1 MKNSVHLSCIIS
13 KGDDFVKRLL
23 CVIPLVTVLLTGCS
37 AETDNVLIETTAYM
51 ETVTA
56 TEKVTTAETTVTEA
70 AATAKTT
77 SEFTTTTVSETEL
90 PIAANE
96 VIDTFIGFPLY
107 SNALTLKEQQ
117 LLAGSKEALG
127 LCKYFL
133 GMDECLKLTEWAENI
148 DLDKNVVAM
157 RVFTN
162 CCSSDKFTIN
172 DIYAENGEI
181 VFDYDYERPETH
193 TEDIICYVIAG
204 VIPKSDL
211 AFLENDDEWG
221 ITLSAEY
228 DPNTHTVSGSF
239 FQWGEKD
246 ITELMSGSWYEIE
259 RYNEEKGWCRLEYA
273 QEFEGQEICWTS
285 EGWIIPEYGQ
295 RTFEQELFLYDKL
308 KTGKYRIAKSIFDL
322 PDPENSRT
330 YYAEFEVE

>member
-1 MKNSVHLSCIIS
+1 M
-13 KGDDFVKRLL
+13 KRLL
-23 CVIPLVTVLLTGCS
+23 CVIPLVMALLTGCS
-37 AETDNVLIETTAYM
+37 AETKD
-51 ETVTA
+51 VTI
-56 TEKVTTAETTVTEA
+56 AETTNAPEIIT
-70 AATAKTT
+70 TAP
-77 SEFTTTTVSETEL
+77 VSETEL

-96 VIDTFIGFPLY
+96 VIHTFIGFPLY

-117 LLAGSKEALG
+117 LLAGSEEALG
-127 LCKYFL
+127 LCKHYL
-133 GMDECLKLTEWAENI
+133 GMDECLKLTEWAKNI

-172 DIYAENGEI
+172 NIYAENGEI
-181 VFDYDYERPETH
+181 IFDYDYERPETH

-221 ITLSAEY
+221 VTLSAEY

-239 FQWGEKD
+239 FQWGEKGT
-246 ITELMSGSWYEIE
+246 TELLSGTWYEIE
-259 RYNEEKGWCRLEYA
+259 RYDELNGWYRLEYA

-295 RTFEQELFLYDKL
+295 RTFEQELFLYEKL
-308 KTGKYRIAKSIFDL
+308 DAGKYRIAKSIFDL

>member
-1 MKNSVHLSCIIS
+1 MK
-13 KGDDFVKRLL
+13 KLL
-23 CVIPLVTVLLTGCS
+23 CVIPIVTALLTGCS
-37 AETDNVLIETTAYM
+37 AETENVLAETTVYT
-51 ETVTA
+51 ETSTM
-56 TEKVTTAETTVTEA
+56 TEKVTTAETTITEA
-70 AATAKTT
+70 
-77 SEFTTTTVSETEL
+77 TTTAETTIEITAATVSETEL
-90 PIAANE
+90 PIATNE

-117 LLAGSKEALG
+117 LLAGSEEALG
-127 LCKYFL
+127 LCKHYL

-172 DIYAENGEI
+172 NIYAENGEI
-181 VFDYDYERPETH
+181 IFDYDYERPETH

-221 ITLSAEY
+221 VTLSAEY

-239 FQWGEKD
+239 FQWGEKGT
-246 ITELMSGSWYEIE
+246 TELLSGTWYEIE
-259 RYNEEKGWCRLEYA
+259 RYDELNGWYRLEYA
-273 QEFEGQEICWTS
+273 QEFEGQEI
-285 EGWIIPEYGQ
+285 GWASVGWVIPEYGLY
-295 RTFEQELFLYDKL
+295 TFEEELFLYDKL
-308 KTGKYRIAKSIFDL
+308 EAGKYRIAKSIFDL
-322 PDPENSRT
+322 PELDNIRT

>member
-1 MKNSVHLSCIIS
+1 M
-13 KGDDFVKRLL
+13 KRLL
-23 CVIPLVTVLLTGCS
+23 CVIPLVTALLTGCS
-37 AETDNVLIETTAYM
+37 AETKD
-51 ETVTA
+51 VTI
-56 TEKVTTAETTVTEA
+56 AETTNAPEIIT
-70 AATAKTT
+70 TAP
-77 SEFTTTTVSETEL
+77 VSETEL

-96 VIDTFIGFPLY
+96 IINTFIGFPLY

-127 LCKYFL
+127 ICTYLFSE
-133 GMDECLKLTEWAENI
+133 DECQKLTEWAENI

-172 DIYAENGEI
+172 NIYAENGEI
-181 VFDYDYERPETH
+181 IFDYDYERPETH
-193 TEDIICYVIAG
+193 TEDEICYVIAG
-204 VIPKSDL
+204 AIPKSDL
-211 AFLENDDEWG
+211 TFLENNDEWG
-221 ITLSAEY
+221 VTLSAEY

-239 FQWGEKD
+239 FQWGEKGT
-246 ITELMSGSWYEIE
+246 TELLSGTWYEIE
-259 RYNEEKGWCRLEYA
+259 RYDELNGWYRLEYA
-273 QEFEGQEICWTS
+273 QEFEGREICWTS

-295 RTFEQELFLYDKL
+295 RTFEQELFLYEKL
-308 KTGKYRIAKSIFDL
+308 DAGKYRIAKSIFDL

>member
-1 MKNSVHLSCIIS
+1 M
-13 KGDDFVKRLL
+13 KRLL
-23 CVIPLVTVLLTGCS
+23 CVIPLITALLTGCS
-37 AETDNVLIETTAYM
+37 AETKD
-51 ETVTA
+51 VTI
-56 TEKVTTAETTVTEA
+56 AETTNAPEII
-70 AATAKTT
+70 
-77 SEFTTTTVSETEL
+77 TTTTVSETEL
-90 PIAANE
+90 PIATNE

-117 LLAGSKEALG
+117 LLAGSEEALG

-172 DIYAENGEI
+172 NIYSENGEI
-181 VFDYDYERPETH
+181 IFDYDFERPEVR
-193 TEDIICYVIAG
+193 TEDEICYVIAG

-221 ITLSAEY
+221 VTLSAEY

-239 FQWGEKD
+239 FQWGEKNT
-246 ITELMSGSWYEIE
+246 TELVSGSWYEIE
-259 RYNEEKGWCRLEYA
+259 FYDEEKGWCRLEYA
-273 QEFEGQEICWTS
+273 QEFEGREICWTS
-285 EGWIIPEYGQ
+285 EGWIIPKYGQ
-295 RTFEQELFLYDKL
+295 RAFEQEIYLYDEL
-308 KTGKYRIAKSIFDL
+308 DAGKYRIAKSMFDL

-330 YYAEFEVE
+330 YYAEFQVE